1 MVFPRRTIYLCVKGQ
16 REIPLTRVGQ
26 PMTLEEIETQAAEL
40 AQFYKRFIIKLKLC
54 IKLIR
59 FCNKSK
65 SNSTPYRTYWNHPRS
80 IIRTLNRFLPNISEL
95 EYFSNSRVCFSL
107 SSVSFNAYFI

>member
-1 MVFPRRTIYLCVKGQ
+1 
-16 REIPLTRVGQ
+16 
-26 PMTLEEIETQAAEL
+26 MTLEEIETQAAEL

-65 SNSTPYRTYWNHPRS
+65 SNSTPYRTYWNYRS
-80 IIRTLNRFLPNISEL
+80 IIRTLNRFFTQI
-95 EYFSNSRVCFSL
+95 FRTRIF
-107 SSVSFNAYFI
+107 